1 MSKNKQINYEDK
13 EMNLVDHLTELRK
26 RLIITAISFV
36 VFFIIGFIFVK
47 DIYAFFEKDINFD
60 LYYNSPGDIIWI
72 FITLAGIVALVG
84 TTPVLSTQ
92 LWLFIKPGL
101 TKLERK
107 TSLAYIPA
115 VFLLFLFGLS
125 FGYVLFINLIL
136 PFLLSL
142 NDDMFI
148 QLFTVD
154 KYFRF
159 MLRIV
164 LPFALLFEIPIII
177 MFLTSLGIITPSF
190 LKKTRKY
197 AYFILLV
204 VGALVTPPDIFLQ
217 LIVAIPLFVL
227 YEISIYLSKIV
238 YRKKQA
244 KHQAF
249 MADEDLE

>member
-1 MSKNKQINYEDK
+1 MGKNKQINYEDK